1 MNPEIAS
8 IHERMAQGGD
18 WAEFR
23 KEISRLLHDE
33 ARTQEEYVTLLE
45 AHRKLMA
52 VAEYCF
58 PPDQCEQ
65 LRHIGKGEYL
75 SFLNVEAMEG
85 DQINP
90 RMLNRITKR
99 EVESGRMPPDDDF
112 RRFAEDAGSV
122 LGDSA
127 DLHYDRKLGDRIG
140 LAGIV
145 LGALAFFFISKSLGI
160 GLFVIGM
167 VTGWFII
174 DQRRKAAKLDA
185 QRAREAHGYD

>member
-18 WAEFR
+18 WSDFR

-45 AHRKLMA
+45 AHSNLMA
-52 VAEYCF
+52 MAEYCF

-65 LRHIGKGEYL
+65 LRQIGKGEYL

-90 RMLNRITKR
+90 ILLDQITAR
-99 EVESGRMPPDDDF
+99 EVESGRMASDDDF
-112 RRFAEDAGSV
+112 REFAKAGGSV

-127 DLHYDRKLGDRIG
+127 GLRYDRKLGDRIG
-140 LAGIV
+140 LGGLALGALTFFLIDRTLGVMLFLVGMGVGWFINEKRKKSAV
-145 LGALAFFFISKSLGI
+145 LGAQLNR
-160 GLFVIGM
+160 V
-167 VTGWFII
+167 
-174 DQRRKAAKLDA
+174 
-185 QRAREAHGYD
+185 ARGYD